1 MLHTFE
7 DWFCSAKL
15 LDFPF
20 FCYCTFL
27 YRLISVVSYFY
38 LYFSYLRKRKT
49 LPHEFFTNMPAHVA
63 VAIKKRLI
71 ARNCRATY
79 YQYHN
84 GRRPITPDYLA
95 FIEQVCREE
104 GWTGPLTF
112 DGETEDYVW

>member
-49 LPHEFFTNMPAHVA
+49 LPHGF
-63 VAIKKRLI
+63 
-71 ARNCRATY
+71 
-79 YQYHN
+79 
-84 GRRPITPDYLA
+84 
-95 FIEQVCREE
+95 
-104 GWTGPLTF
+104 
-112 DGETEDYVW
+112 

>member
-49 LPHEFFTNMPAHVA
+49 LLHERVYQSRMEGKRTEASDKLFAIPATCA
-63 VAIKKRLI
+63 
-71 ARNCRATY
+71 
-79 YQYHN
+79 
-84 GRRPITPDYLA
+84 
-95 FIEQVCREE
+95 
-104 GWTGPLTF
+104 
-112 DGETEDYVW
+112 

>member
-49 LPHEFFTNMPAHVA
+49 LPHGTDETGTVKTTCS
-63 VAIKKRLI
+63 VR
-71 ARNCRATY
+71 RCR
-79 YQYHN
+79 
-84 GRRPITPDYLA
+84 GRCKL
-95 FIEQVCREE
+95 
-104 GWTGPLTF
+104 
-112 DGETEDYVW
+112 

>member
-15 LDFPF
+15 LDFPL

-49 LPHEFFTNMPAHVA
+49 LPHGFFTNELRRADYEVHD
-63 VAIKKRLI
+63 I
-71 ARNCRATY
+71 AD
-79 YQYHN
+79 
-84 GRRPITPDYLA
+84 GRY
-95 FIEQVCREE
+95 
-104 GWTGPLTF
+104 
-112 DGETEDYVW
+112 DGRIQKFQQGISR

>member
-49 LPHEFFTNMPAHVA
+49 LPYAQ
-63 VAIKKRLI
+63 AILNKSRESSAFSVSHNDLTLSFCPKR
-71 ARNCRATY
+71 A
-79 YQYHN
+79 
-84 GRRPITPDYLA
+84 
-95 FIEQVCREE
+95 
-104 GWTGPLTF
+104 
-112 DGETEDYVW
+112 

>member
-27 YRLISVVSYFY
+27 YRLFSVVSYFY

-49 LPHEFFTNMPAHVA
+49 LPHELSFHP
-63 VAIKKRLI
+63 
-71 ARNCRATY
+71 
-79 YQYHN
+79 
-84 GRRPITPDYLA
+84 
-95 FIEQVCREE
+95 
-104 GWTGPLTF
+104 
-112 DGETEDYVW
+112 